1 MIVIDKWMGL
11 VANASPY
18 SIPAGAAVQQVNL
31 QCLVPGKLTVRSGL
45 SPLTFTSAD
54 STSSAVQSAFRYQ
67 SGTSEHLV
75 YQDSA
80 GRIYSSV
87 KTGNA

>member
-1 MIVIDKWMGL
+1 MIVIDKWGGI
-11 VANASPY
+11 VTNASPY
-18 SIPAGAAVQQVNL
+18 AIPPGAAVQQLNL
-31 QCLVPGKLTVRSGL
+31 QCLVPGKLSVRAGL
-45 SPLTFTSAD
+45 SSLTFTSAD
-54 STSSAVQSAFRYQ
+54 STSSAVQCAFRYQ

-87 KTGNA
+87 KTGSA